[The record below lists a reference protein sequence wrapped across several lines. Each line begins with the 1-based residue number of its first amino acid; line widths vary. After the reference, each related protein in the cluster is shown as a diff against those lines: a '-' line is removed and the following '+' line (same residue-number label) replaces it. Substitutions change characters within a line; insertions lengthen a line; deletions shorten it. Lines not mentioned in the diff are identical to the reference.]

1 MTDMLQEKSYKE
13 IIKLKNAYAEVF
25 SFSNDTE
32 AKEYHITVHIS
43 NTGLNFRQQLE
54 TLINSYNEIRISLS
68 GNAVAVFKRYFL
80 SDSANQENEV
90 FDMETSDCAISV
102 IQQAPIDGS
111 KVALWAYLI
120 TGVKTRVLPNGLYMV
135 KHNAYTHLWLGN
147 CNIQEINSEY
157 QTRMMLQ
164 NYVIKLIEAGCTL
177 ADNCVRTWFFIND
190 IDNNYTGVVKA
201 RNDIFM
207 TQNLTPDTHYISSTG
222 IGGRQSNHEILA
234 QMDAYS
240 INGIEHGQMKYVY
253 APENMNRTSE
263 YGVSFERG
271 TYIDYG
277 DRRHIFIS
285 GTASIDNKGNILYPE
300 NIKRQTLRML
310 ENVGALL
317 KEADMD
323 FTNIG
328 ITIVYL
334 RDIADYTTVKNM
346 FDDKFKNSSCIIVNA
361 SVCRP
366 GWLIEMECMGVR
378 DIVNKQFK
386 TF

>member
-1 MTDMLQEKSYKE
+1 MLQEKSYKE
-13 IIKLKNAYAEVF
+13 TIKLKDAYAEVF
-25 SFSNDTE
+25 CFSNNTD
-32 AKEYHITVHIS
+32 AKEYHIAVHIN
-43 NTGLNFRQQLE
+43 NTRLNFRQQLE
-54 TLINSYNEIRISLS
+54 TLINSYNAIRISLS
-68 GNAVAVFKRYFL
+68 DNAVAVFKRYFL
-80 SDSANQENEV
+80 SDSANQENDV
-90 FDMETSDCAISV
+90 FDLETSDCAISV

-111 KVALWAYLI
+111 KVSLWAYLI
-120 TGVKTRVLPNGLYMV
+120 TGVKTRVLENGLYMV
-135 KHNAYTHLWLGN
+135 KHNSYTHLWLGN
-147 CNIQEINSEY
+147 YYVKEINSEY

-177 ADNCVRTWFFIND
+177 SDNCVRTWFFIND
-190 IDNNYTGVVKA
+190 IDNNYNGVVKA

-222 IGGRQSNHEILA
+222 IGGRQSNHEILS

-240 INGIEHGQMKYVY
+240 INGIQQGQMKYVY

-285 GTASIDNKGNILYPE
+285 GTASIDNKGNILHIG
-300 NIKRQTLRML
+300 NIQQQTLRML
-310 ENVGALL
+310 ENVEALL

-323 FTNIG
+323 FKNIG
-328 ITIVYL
+328 IMIVYL
-334 RDIADYTTVKNM
+334 RDIADYATVKMIFN
-346 FDDKFKNSSCIIVNA
+346 DKFKDIPCIIINA

-366 GWLIEMECMGVR
+366 GWLIEMECMGVKET
-378 DIVNKQFK
+378 INKQFHK
-386 TF
+386 F